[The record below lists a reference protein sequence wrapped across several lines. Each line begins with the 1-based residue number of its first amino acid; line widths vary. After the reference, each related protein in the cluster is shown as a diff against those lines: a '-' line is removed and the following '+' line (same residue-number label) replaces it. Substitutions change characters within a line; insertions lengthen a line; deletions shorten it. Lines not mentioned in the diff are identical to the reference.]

1 MYKMLNIYHT
11 IITVIVKFLWDCL
24 STIRLVIL
32 WNKKTN
38 YAMNVAAET
47 LIYFGFKLSSFTQV
61 MWEIHV
67 ITFNA
72 IISLVKNLN
81 V

>member
-1 MYKMLNIYHT
+1 
-11 IITVIVKFLWDCL
+11 
-24 STIRLVIL
+24 
-32 WNKKTN
+32 
-38 YAMNVAAET
+38 MNVAAET